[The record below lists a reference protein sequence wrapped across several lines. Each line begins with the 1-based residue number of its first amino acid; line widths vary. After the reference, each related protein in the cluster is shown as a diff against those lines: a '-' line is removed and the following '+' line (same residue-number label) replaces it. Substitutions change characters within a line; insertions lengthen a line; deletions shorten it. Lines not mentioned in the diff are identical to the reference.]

1 MDPGVSTGEAGPLR
15 GIGDRGADS
24 GGDSGMSDFVF
35 TFTFETYDDAVTRG
49 MNRPPDRLLATLLDH
64 PRVDGLL
71 VANPH
76 RSLLK
81 RGAKKL
87 LGGGDAPFP
96 ARERVGLHTPLRL
109 RASDPVDI
117 GGLRAA
123 GQDYDASLR
132 RAAARLGLRTP
143 HVITA
148 SPLVAGF
155 APLDWAASVTYYAR
169 DDWTELPA
177 RRPWWPGIREA
188 YRQIATRGA
197 SVAAVSQQIIDRIE
211 PIGPARV
218 VPNGVE
224 PAEWAGETPA
234 EPDWLATIPR
244 PRALYVGTL
253 DSRLDTAGLRVL
265 ADARPELQI
274 VLLGV
279 VGEEAAVA
287 SIASVPN
294 IHVRPPVGR
303 APLVAAIRN
312 SDMCLVAHN
321 RTRLTEAMSPL
332 KIYEYLAGGAPVL
345 SIDLEPVRGIS
356 DRVLLTQ
363 DVAGFAERLDEA
375 LAHGPARED
384 DRLRFVGENSW
395 RSRHEQILDLALGVR
410 AGVTGDGRS

>member
-1 MDPGVSTGEAGPLR
+1 
-15 GIGDRGADS
+15 
-24 GGDSGMSDFVF
+24 MSDFIF
-35 TFTFETYDDAVTRG
+35 TFTFETYDDAVARG

-76 RSLLK
+76 RSAIRRAAK
-81 RGAKKL
+81 RL
-87 LGGGDAPFP
+87 LGRGDAPFP
-96 ARERVGLHTPLRL
+96 ARERVDLHTPLRL
-109 RASDPVDI
+109 RGRDPVDV

-148 SPLVAGF
+148 SPFVAGF
-155 APLDWAASVTYYAR
+155 APLGWAASVTYYAR

-177 RRPWWPGIREA
+177 RQPWWPGIQEA
-188 YRQIATRGA
+188 YREIAMRGA
-197 SVAAVSQQIIDRIE
+197 SVAAVSQQIIDRIA

-224 PAEWAGETPA
+224 PSEWAGDTPA
-234 EPDWLATIPR
+234 EPDWLAMIPR

-253 DSRLDTAGLRVL
+253 DSRLDTVGLRAL

-279 VGEEAAVA
+279 VGEEGPVA

-294 IHVRPPVGR
+294 IHVLPPVGR

-312 SDMCLVAHN
+312 SDVCLVAHS

-332 KIYEYLAGGAPVL
+332 KIYEYLAGGTPVL

-356 DRVLLTQ
+356 DRVLLTP
-363 DVAGFAERLDEA
+363 DVASFAERLDEA
-375 LAHGPARED
+375 LALGSAPGD
-384 DRLRFVGENSW
+384 DRLRFVSENSW

-410 AGVTGDGRS
+410 AEATRGGRS